1 MDKIQTKNNNPTRNA
16 TMEFKKTDP
25 VIIVDETKE
34 GVFGNE
40 KFTQP
45 KPEES
50 EDIKAVRA
58 FNRRMVEAF
67 SDCG

>member
-1 MDKIQTKNNNPTRNA
+1 
-16 TMEFKKTDP
+16 MEFKKTDP
-25 VIIVDETKE
+25 VIVVDETKE
-34 GVFGNE
+34 DVFGNK

-45 KPEES
+45 TEES
-50 EDIKAVRA
+50 EDIKVVRA

>member
-1 MDKIQTKNNNPTRNA
+1 MMDKIQLNNTKAKP
-16 TMEFKKTDP
+16 MEFKKIDP

-34 GVFGNE
+34 DVFGNE
-40 KFTQP
+40 KFTQS

>member
-1 MDKIQTKNNNPTRNA
+1 
-16 TMEFKKTDP
+16 MEFKKTDP
-25 VIIVDETKE
+25 VIVIDETKE
-34 GVFGNE
+34 DVFGNQ

-45 KPEES
+45 TSDES
-50 EDIKAVRA
+50 EDIKAVKA

>member
-1 MDKIQTKNNNPTRNA
+1 MDKIQIKNNPTRKIK
-16 TMEFKKTDP
+16 MEFKKTDP
-25 VIIVDETKE
+25 VIVVDETKE
-34 GVFGNE
+34 DVFGNK

-45 KPEES
+45 TEES
-50 EDIKAVRA
+50 EDIKAVKA